1 MLWCCYSSDKTSEK
15 LVGYALVLTR
25 KNSSKWRLYS
35 LVVDQQA
42 RGRGIAGKLLETIIA
57 SATDGRPGQR
67 SQANPKQS
75 CSVQGIIL
83 EVKKDNQAAIALYE
97 KYGFQPTGERDNYYS
112 DGSTAVKMILKF
124 Q

>member
-25 KNSSKWRLYS
+25 KNSRKWRLYS

-42 RGRGIAGKLLETIIA
+42 RGQGIAGKLLETVIN
-57 SATDGRPGQR
+57 SATGGLDGLT
-67 SQANPKQS
+67 
-75 CSVQGIIL
+75 L
-83 EVKKDNQAAIALYE
+83 EVKKDNLAAIALYR
-97 KYGFQPTGERDNYYS
+97 KYGFNVVGERDNYYS